1 VTEGVTVVPADAKAE
16 ESGVVVTAEGNKLVA
31 MLAAPAAKGSYK
43 FNVNVAAGD
52 VVSTI
57 ALTVKVV
64 EADMTKAATISAKGT
79 IDVLNRENTSMVIT
93 AALKSV
99 NGTISG
105 VALQGDDA
113 DKFVVVEENG
123 KLLLKAKPDAELR
136 TKVAY
141 SLVPVLTLT
150 NAEGET
156 MELSGK
162 ALSVKAAQG
171 KPKLTVTPAKP
182 AMDLEQEGI
191 KLDIAAT
198 LKNAPNPTI
207 GSIEQLN
214 LQDVFTYDSETGI
227 LSFAEGTTAAKGK
240 KYTLQLQVTYADQAV
255 NEKPAVLKC
264 TVSINK

>member
-1 VTEGVTVVPADAKAE
+1 
-16 ESGVVVTAEGNKLVA
+16 
-31 MLAAPAAKGSYK
+31 
-43 FNVNVAAGD
+43 
-52 VVSTI
+52 
-57 ALTVKVV
+57 
-64 EADMTKAATISAKGT
+64 
-79 IDVLNRENTSMVIT
+79 
-93 AALKSV
+93 
-99 NGTISG
+99 
-105 VALQGDDA
+105 
-113 DKFVVVEENG
+113 
-123 KLLLKAKPDAELR
+123 
-136 TKVAY
+136 
-141 SLVPVLTLT
+141 
-150 NAEGET
+150 
-156 MELSGK
+156 
-162 ALSVKAAQG
+162 
-171 KPKLTVTPAKP
+171 VTPAKP